1 MARSGTLWAK
11 LLARSGQNCIF
22 CYNDLTML
30 NYNEIKERKYIV
42 LDDTPYEVLEAHV
55 FRKQQRK
62 PVNQTKLRNLING
75 SVRQETFHAQDTV
88 VEADINKTKYVFSF
102 MKSNRQNGVDEYW
115 FFEREKRSNR
125 ALLTSELLGDAVK
138 YLKEDCEVDALVYN
152 DTVIGITLPL
162 KMTFKVIEAAP
173 AVKGNTAN
181 GASKLVKIE
190 TGIMITTPLFVNE
203 GDSIVVNTTDAT
215 YSERAQA

>member
-1 MARSGTLWAK
+1 
-11 LLARSGQNCIF
+11 
-22 CYNDLTML
+22 
-30 NYNEIKERKYIV
+30 V
-42 LDDTPYEVLEAHV
+42 LDAHV

-88 VEADINKTKYVFSF
+88 AEADLSKTKYVFSF
-102 MKSNRQNGVDEYW
+102 VKANRQTGADEYW
-115 FFEREKRSNR
+115 FFEKEKRSNR
-125 ALLTSELLGDAVK
+125 ALLLKELLGDSVK
-138 YLKEDCEVDALVYN
+138 YLKENCEVDALVYN
-152 DTVIGITLPL
+152 DNVIGITLPI

-190 TGIMITTPLFVNE
+190 SGIMITTPLFVNE
-203 GDSIVVNTTDAT
+203 GDSIVVNTVEGT
-215 YSERAQA
+215 YVERV

>member
-1 MARSGTLWAK
+1 MSV
-11 LLARSGQNCIF
+11 
-22 CYNDLTML
+22 L

-42 LDDTPYEVLEAHV
+42 LDGDPYEVLDAHV

-88 VEADINKTKYVFSF
+88 EEADISKTKYVFSF
-102 MKSNRQNGVDEYW
+102 MKENRQTGVEEYW
-115 FFEREKRSNR
+115 FYEKDNRKNRS
-125 ALLTSELLGDAVK
+125 LLTKEVLGDSIK

-152 DTVIGITLPL
+152 ETVIGITLPI
-162 KMTFKVIEAAP
+162 KMSFKVVEAPP

-181 GASKLVKIE
+181 GANKLVKIE
-190 TGIMITTPLFVNE
+190 TGAMITTPIFINE
-203 GDSIVVNTTDAT
+203 GDEIMVNTIENSYT
-215 YSERAQA
+215 ERVNQA